1 MNRNLNLQLF
11 AESEAPNLTA
21 EELKAQLTAANAQIA
36 KLTNKADALAS
47 ENAAKTKQLRGY
59 LNEEEA
65 EEQARKEA
73 EAERDK
79 QFKAMQRELTIM
91 SSVNTY
97 MDVLEMSKDTA
108 MQYAEARA
116 DGDTEKEKKIL
127 RRHMQMFKA
136 SLMQNFLK
144 SRGEISAGHGSIEGE
159 SKAVALAKSLPIY
172 SDQVDEELLKK
183 YM

>member
-1 MNRNLNLQLF
+1 MNGKLNLQLF

-36 KLTNKADALAS
+36 KLTNKADTLAS

-97 MDVLEMSKDTA
+97 MMFWKC
-108 MQYAEARA
+108 Q
-116 DGDTEKEKKIL
+116 KIL
-127 RRHMQMFKA
+127 LCNTRKHELMEIPKKKRKFFADTCKCLRH
-136 SLMQNFLK
+136 
-144 SRGEISAGHGSIEGE
+144 
-159 SKAVALAKSLPIY
+159 P
-172 SDQVDEELLKK
+172 
-183 YM
+183 